1 MNQQTIYLGGGCFW
15 GLQGYIKQI
24 KGVLSTEVGY
34 ANGGFLNPS
43 YEDVCHDS
51 GHVEALKVIFDGDQ
65 ISLSILLQYFLR
77 AIDPFSLNKQGGDRG
92 IQYRTGIYSDRLEL
106 LEEVKAVLDKAQTFE
121 SQPFAIEV
129 LPLQDYSAAEDY
141 HQDYLDKNP
150 GGYCHIPLGLASE
163 PLIDF
168 NLYQR
173 PSDEELKATLSPES
187 YHITQEA
194 GTDAPFSHPY
204 TDLFEEGVYVDI
216 TTGEPLF
223 SSYDKFA
230 CSCGWPSF
238 SRPIAKEVVRYY
250 QDRSHGMV
258 RTEVRSRIG
267 QAHLGHVFDDGPNGG
282 DRFCIDGS
290 ALRFISLADM
300 EKAGY
305 GYLVTYIKKIGK

>member
-51 GHVEALKVIFDGDQ
+51 GHVEALKVIFDGEQ

-168 NLYQR
+168 NRYKR

-223 SSYDKFA
+223 SSHDKFA
-230 CSCGWPSF
+230 CPCGWPSF

-250 QDRSHGMV
+250 KDMSHGMV

-282 DRFCIDGS
+282 YRFCIDGS
-290 ALRFISLADM
+290 ALCFISLTDM

-305 GYLVTYIKKIGK
+305 GYLVTYIRNR

>member
-34 ANGGFLNPS
+34 ANGGSLNPS

-51 GHVEALKVIFDGDQ
+51 GHVEALKVTFDGDQ

-92 IQYRTGIYSDRLEL
+92 IQYRTGIYSDRLDL
-106 LEEVKAVLDKAQTFE
+106 LQEIETILDKAQTFE

-129 LPLQDYSAAEDY
+129 LPLEDYSSAEDY

-168 NLYQR
+168 NLYKR
-173 PSDEELKATLSPES
+173 PSDEELKASLTPES

-204 TDLFEEGVYVDI
+204 TELFETGIYVDI

-223 SSYDKFA
+223 SSHDKFA
-230 CSCGWPSF
+230 CTCGWPSF
-238 SRPIAKEVVRYY
+238 SRPIAKEVIRYY
-250 QDRSHGMV
+250 QDMSHGMM

-267 QAHLGHVFDDGPNGG
+267 KAHLGHVFDDGPNGG

-300 EKAGY
+300 ETAGY
-305 GYLVTYIKKIGK
+305 GYLVTYIKIGK